1 VFRERGPGWNI
12 GVRFPLPLLRH
23 SPGKI
28 NGFFNMKEKFH
39 HHFQKVIVF
48 LPLLGSSVAVF
59 FGRFLGS
66 EGTAIM
72 TKNILFF
79 SIILLGCILFLQHCV
94 QQKIKSGFPLL
105 FLYISVLFFISIY
118 CYSLRIYCL
127 SCLDLSYLLNI
138 IWSVSEGEVVSDSGG
153 SKPGGGS
160 SRDSGWTNFDL
171 DVLAE
176 PFYETEME
184 GTSVNSSIPRC
195 DEAGPSHQGS
205 VVPNASLEASLHNR
219 VQRLERDNSPFLLDK
234 AKGDYWQNVKL
245 GLEQAASQ
253 SEYNCLLDFESRDL
267 QIRERRHNCLSIFQ
281 EVLSRHPSLAEEAP
295 YNPKEAFMDFLDQR
309 RDLLDQQQHGL
320 PVWKRD
326 ALELNLLDKV
336 RQGLQDGG
344 PAYVKEKIFF

>member
-1 VFRERGPGWNI
+1 MI
-12 GVRFPLPLLRH
+12 T
-23 SPGKI
+23 GK
-28 NGFFNMKEKFH
+28 N
-39 HHFQKVIVF
+39 
-48 LPLLGSSVAVF
+48 L
-59 FGRFLGS
+59 
-66 EGTAIM
+66 
-72 TKNILFF
+72 LFF
-79 SIILLGCILFLQHCV
+79 SIILLGCIFLFRCV
-94 QQKIKSGFPLL
+94 KQNKKSDFLLL
-105 FLYISVLFFISIY
+105 FVYISILFFISFFG
-118 CYSLRIYCL
+118 YSLRIYFI
-127 SCLDLSYLLNI
+127 SCFGLYFNTYLLSLI
-138 IWSVSEGEVVSDSGG
+138 FSGEEGDINSYFFG
-153 SKPGGGS
+153 SKPGEGSSPIGGS

-176 PFYETEME
+176 PFSETEME

-234 AKGDYWQNVKL
+234 AKGDYWENLKL

-267 QIRERRHNCLSIFQ
+267 QIRERRHNCLSLFQ

-326 ALELNLLDKV
+326 ALELNLLEKV

-344 PAYVKEKIFF
+344 PAYVKDEIFF